1 MSRRGKR
8 VLIADDD
15 GMLREIATGIL
26 ENAGFAVV
34 TVVSGSAAL
43 ASCVTQMPDIV
54 LLDVQMS
61 DGDGYE
67 ACVNIRALPAGAT
80 IPIVMITS
88 LDDPESIGLAYQ
100 AGATDFII
108 KPINWPL
115 LVRRIEYVLQGALT
129 LNALQHSK
137 ESNAALLKFMPDGLF
152 LVDARGVITQ
162 RLSAKRGL
170 MRRREVAPNE
180 GECLVDFLPSSVHS
194 LATERL
200 ASAVGGGAAAFEFSL
215 GSRHR
220 GVRHFEC
227 RLLPKSPE
235 EVVVVLRDITE
246 HKDSEER
253 MRHLAYVDA
262 LTGLPN
268 REWIKSYLGK
278 ALARAERDRTS
289 CAALFVDLD
298 GFKRVN
304 DTLGH
309 ETGDALLAQVAGRLR
324 SALGYCRRKPTTEAH
339 EPQLEVSAQVAR
351 LGGDEFIVV
360 LTGAVTEETAE
371 TAARSIRDELNMKF
385 VLGGYEVLVT
395 PSIGMALSP
404 QHGRDAKTLLK
415 NADEAMYL
423 AKSSGRNQFRFY
435 GDTLRK
441 RAFLR
446 SALELD
452 LRAALGTP
460 QLQVFYQPQYDTRT
474 LQIFG
479 AGALVRWMHPRLGE
493 IPNADLVAVAED
505 TGLVGDLWTWMLGQ
519 VCADLTA
526 WRNQGVSL
534 HRLSLNIPRLEF
546 LRPDMPLRLITMVE
560 RAGIA
565 ASTFELEMAEPIL
578 MGDATVAHRTLH
590 SLKQLGFVLAID
602 DFGSGQC
609 SFNCLKQ
616 LPLDTLKIAASFVE
630 EIAKDESSLA
640 MVRAIIAL
648 ARKLNMRVV
657 AKGVSSIAQLRFL
670 SDENCDLVQGFLLS
684 PAVAADR
691 FAALVQNTGPSTQ
704 TVRALQL
711 ATGSE
716 QERADLATH
725 P

>member
-1 MSRRGKR
+1 MSRRQKR

-34 TVVSGSAAL
+34 TAVSGSAAL
-43 ASCVTQMPDIV
+43 AACTTQMPDIV

-67 ACVNIRALPAGAT
+67 ACANIRALPASANV
-80 IPIVMITS
+80 PIVMITS
-88 LDDPESIGLAYQ
+88 LDDPKSIGLAYQ

-115 LVRRIEYVLQGALT
+115 LVRRIESILKGALT
-129 LNALQHSK
+129 LNALRQ
-137 ESNAALLKFMPDGLF
+137 N
-152 LVDARGVITQ
+152 
-162 RLSAKRGL
+162 
-170 MRRREVAPNE
+170 
-180 GECLVDFLPSSVHS
+180 
-194 LATERL
+194 
-200 ASAVGGGAAAFEFSL
+200 
-215 GSRHR
+215 
-220 GVRHFEC
+220 
-227 RLLPKSPE
+227 
-235 EVVVVLRDITE
+235 
-246 HKDSEER
+246 EER
-253 MRHLAYVDA
+253 MRRLAYVDA

-268 REWIKSYLGK
+268 REWIKSYLSK
-278 ALARAERDRTS
+278 ALVRAEKDRTS

-298 GFKRVN
+298 GFKKVN

-324 SALGYCRRKPTTEAH
+324 SALGYCGRKPTTETH
-339 EPQLEVSAQVAR
+339 EPQLAVSAQVAR

-360 LTGAVTEETAE
+360 LTGAVTEESAE
-371 TAARSIRDELNMKF
+371 MAGRSIRHELNMKF
-385 VLGGYEVLVT
+385 VLAGYEVSVT

-435 GDTLRK
+435 GETLRE
-441 RAFLR
+441 RASLR
-446 SALELD
+446 SSLDRD

-460 QLQVFYQPQYDTRT
+460 QLQVFYQPQYNTRT
-474 LQIFG
+474 LQICG
-479 AGALVRWMHPRLGE
+479 AGALVRWMHPKRGE
-493 IPNADLVAVAED
+493 IPSADLVAVAED
-505 TGLVGDLWTWMLGQ
+505 TGLVGDLWAWMLGQ
-519 VCADLTA
+519 ACCDINA
-526 WRNQGVSL
+526 WRNRGVSL
-534 HRLSLNIPRLEF
+534 SRLSLNIPRLEF
-546 LRPDMPLRLITMVE
+546 LRPDMPQRLGTTVE

-565 ASTFELEMAEPIL
+565 ASTFELEIGEPIL
-578 MGDATVAHRTLH
+578 MGDANMAHRALH

-630 EIAKDESSLA
+630 EIAKDEGSLA
-640 MVRAIIAL
+640 IVRAIIAL

-657 AKGVSSIAQLRFL
+657 AKGVSSISQLRFL
-670 SDENCDLVQGFLLS
+670 SDEDCDIVQGFLLS
-684 PAVAADR
+684 PAVAAGR

-716 QERADLATH
+716 QERADLATQS
-725 P
+725 

>member
-1 MSRRGKR
+1 MSMRQKR
-8 VLIADDD
+8 VMIADDD
-15 GMLREIATGIL
+15 GMLREIATGML
-26 ENAGFAVV
+26 ENAGFGVV
-34 TVVSGSAAL
+34 TAASGSVAL
-43 ASCVTQMPDIV
+43 AACATQMPDIV

-67 ACVNIRALPAGAT
+67 ACANIRALPASANV
-80 IPIVMITS
+80 PIVMITS
-88 LDDPESIGLAYQ
+88 LDDPESIGRAYQ

-115 LVRRIEYVLQGALT
+115 LVRRIEYVLQGART
-129 LNALQHSK
+129 LDALRHS
-137 ESNAALLKFMPDGLF
+137 EENNAALLKFMPDGLF

-162 RLSAKRGL
+162 RLSATRDL
-170 MRRREVAPNE
+170 MRRRELAPNE
-180 GECLVDFLPSSVHS
+180 RERMVDFLPSSVHS

-200 ASAVGGGAAAFEFSL
+200 ASAARGGAAAFEFSL

-227 RLLPKSPE
+227 RLLRKSSE

-253 MRHLAYVDA
+253 MRRLAYVDA

-268 REWIKSYLGK
+268 REWIKSYLDK
-278 ALARAERDRTS
+278 VLTRAERDRTS
-289 CAALFVDLD
+289 CAVLFVDLD
-298 GFKRVN
+298 GFKQVN

-324 SALGYCRRKPTTEAH
+324 SALGYCRRKATEAH
-339 EPQLEVSAQVAR
+339 ELQPTVSAQVAR

-360 LTGAVTEETAE
+360 LTGAVTSESAE
-371 TAARSIRDELNMKF
+371 TAAGSIRDELNVKF
-385 VLGGYEVLVT
+385 ALAGYEVSVT
-395 PSIGMALSP
+395 PSIGIALSP
-404 QHGRDAKTLLK
+404 QHGRDAKTVLK

-446 SALELD
+446 NALELD

-474 LQIFG
+474 LQMFG
-479 AGALVRWMHPRLGE
+479 AEALVRWTHPDRGE

-505 TGLVGDLWTWMLGQ
+505 TGLVGDLDEWMLGQ
-519 VCADLTA
+519 ACADMAA

-534 HRLSLNIPRLEF
+534 NRLSLNMSRLEF
-546 LRPDMPLRLITMVE
+546 LRPDMPLRLSTMVE
-560 RAGIA
+560 RAGIP
-565 ASTFELEMAEPIL
+565 ASTFELEIGEPIL
-578 MGDATVAHRTLH
+578 MGDAKLACRVLH
-590 SLKQLGFVLAID
+590 SLKRFGFVLAID

-609 SFNCLKQ
+609 SFDSLRQ
-616 LPLDTLKIAASFVE
+616 LPLNTLRIAASFVE
-630 EIAKDESSLA
+630 EIAKDEGNLA
-640 MVRAIIAL
+640 IVRAIIAL

-657 AKGVSSIAQLRFL
+657 AKGISTIAQLRFL
-670 SDENCDLVQGFLLS
+670 GEEHCDLVQGFLLS
-684 PAVAADR
+684 PAVGADR
-691 FAALVQNTGPSTQ
+691 FAALVQSSGPSTQ

-711 ATGSE
+711 ATGS
-716 QERADLATH
+716 
-725 P
+725 